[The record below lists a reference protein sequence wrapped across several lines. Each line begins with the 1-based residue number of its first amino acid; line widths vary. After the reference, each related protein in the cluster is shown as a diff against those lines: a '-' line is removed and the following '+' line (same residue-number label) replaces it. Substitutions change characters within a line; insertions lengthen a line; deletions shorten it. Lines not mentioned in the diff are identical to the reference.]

1 MKYRP
6 LGRTGV
12 YVSELCFGTMTFGG
26 KGFWE
31 VIGKLGASEV
41 EGLIGHALD
50 AGINFID
57 TADVY
62 SEGESE
68 KLLGTAL
75 ASLQRPRDN
84 VIVAT
89 KSRGR
94 MGPGINQ
101 VGLSRLHIL
110 AAIDA
115 SLKRLKL
122 DYVDLYQIHGFD
134 SETPIEETVEALN
147 DVVRSGKAR
156 YVGYCNLAAW
166 QTMKGLAAADKRG
179 YTRFVSAQM
188 YYSLAGRDIEREVV
202 PMCQD
207 QGLGILP
214 WSPLAGGLLSGKF
227 DLEKPGPGDA
237 RRAKFDFPPV
247 DKTRAAAVIKA
258 LREVSQAADVSIP
271 RVALAWLLTRPFVT
285 SVIIGAKNRAQLDD
299 NLGAVDVTL
308 SPEHIAKLDDASALP
323 SEYPGWMLA
332 WQNREPRVPNA

>member
-12 YVSELCFGTMTFGG
+12 YVSELCLGTMTFGG

-41 EGLIGHALD
+41 EGLVGHALD

-68 KLLGTAL
+68 ELLGTAL
-75 ASLQRPRDN
+75 ASLQRPRDS

-94 MGPGINQ
+94 MGPGVNQ

-110 AAIDA
+110 ASIDA

-134 SETPIEETVEALN
+134 PDTPIEETVEALN
-147 DVVRSGKAR
+147 DVVRSGKSR
-156 YVGYCNLAAW
+156 YVGY
-166 QTMKGLAAADKRG
+166 
-179 YTRFVSAQM
+179 
-188 YYSLAGRDIEREVV
+188 
-202 PMCQD
+202 
-207 QGLGILP
+207 
-214 WSPLAGGLLSGKF
+214 
-227 DLEKPGPGDA
+227 
-237 RRAKFDFPPV
+237 
-247 DKTRAAAVIKA
+247 
-258 LREVSQAADVSIP
+258 
-271 RVALAWLLTRPFVT
+271 
-285 SVIIGAKNRAQLDD
+285 
-299 NLGAVDVTL
+299 
-308 SPEHIAKLDDASALP
+308 
-323 SEYPGWMLA
+323 
-332 WQNREPRVPNA
+332 